1 MAGGSGTRTDL
12 PHSLGDY
19 SQSPTLHLN
28 GVPYR
33 LRWEPIDYSRSKVLK
48 EDWIDFKSVE
58 VRGDRVKLEG
68 KLSEVARFL
77 REGKQPRGLS
87 GMISE
92 NAKDFTLELS
102 LEEARRF
109 KILNA
114 KNKLLE
120 THEFYVQQVG
130 DEERGR

>member
-1 MAGGSGTRTDL
+1 
-12 PHSLGDY
+12 
-19 SQSPTLHLN
+19 
-28 GVPYR
+28 
-33 LRWEPIDYSRSKVLK
+33 
-48 EDWIDFKSVE
+48 
-58 VRGDRVKLEG
+58 
-68 KLSEVARFL
+68 
-77 REGKQPRGLS
+77 
-87 GMISE
+87 MISE